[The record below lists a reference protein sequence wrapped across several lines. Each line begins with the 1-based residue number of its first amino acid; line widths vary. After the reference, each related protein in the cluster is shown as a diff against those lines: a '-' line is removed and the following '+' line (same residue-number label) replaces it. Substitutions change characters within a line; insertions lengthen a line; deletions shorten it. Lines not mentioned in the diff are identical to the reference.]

1 MLPLAAPALRVFSLA
16 LLLVPFLLVGLP
28 AIGAAEPHTPRPA
41 KQTQTDT
48 TATGQAARE
57 ALANFA
63 RGDPGWQVRM
73 KALVSLARAGPAAV
87 PVLIDAL
94 KKGSPSTRELAAQ
107 ALGCCADP
115 RARPALEAALDDPE
129 ISVRLYACSALS
141 MFGRLKPAKRY
152 LRLRDRDHW
161 AVRQN
166 MAFALERDDK
176 PDPAA
181 LRKARANYDLAAM
194 GSARVGGLAP
204 DFTLGD
210 LQGKTHRLSD
220 FRGKKGVLL
229 IFLGI
234 A

>member
-1 MLPLAAPALRVFSLA
+1 MLPLGTPALRAFSLA
-16 LLLVPFLLVGLP
+16 LLLPFLLAGLP
-28 AIGAAEPHTPRPA
+28 AIGAAEAHTPRPA
-41 KQTQTDT
+41 KQTETDT

-57 ALANFA
+57 VLARFA
-63 RGDPGWQVRM
+63 RGDHGWQGRM
-73 KALVSLARAGPAAV
+73 KALVGLARAGPAAV
-87 PVLIDAL
+87 PVLVDAL

-107 ALGCCADP
+107 ALVFCADP
-115 RARPALEAALDDPE
+115 RARQALEAALDDPE

-152 LRLRDRDHW
+152 LRLREGDHW

-166 MAFALERDDK
+166 MAFALERDDR
-176 PDPAA
+176 PDATA
-181 LRKARANYDLAAM
+181 LRKVLVNYDLAAM

-229 IFLGI
+229 VFLGI

>member
-1 MLPLAAPALRVFSLA
+1 MLPLGAPALRVFSLA
-16 LLLVPFLLVGLP
+16 LLLAPFLLAGLP
-28 AIGAAEPHTPRPA
+28 ASGAAEPST
-41 KQTQTDT
+41 
-48 TATGQAARE
+48 RE
-57 ALANFA
+57 ALARFA

-73 KALVSLARAGPAAV
+73 KALVGLARAGPAAV
-87 PVLIDAL
+87 PVVIAAL

-107 ALGCCADP
+107 ALVFCADP

-141 MFGRLKPAKRY
+141 MFGQLKPAKRY
-152 LRLRDRDHW
+152 LRLREGDQW

-166 MAFALERDDK
+166 MAFALARDDK

-181 LRKARANYDLAAM
+181 LRKALANYDLAAL

-204 DFTLGD
+204 DFTLSD

>member
-1 MLPLAAPALRVFSLA
+1 MLPLAAPALRVFPLA
-16 LLLVPFLLVGLP
+16 WLLVAFLLAGLP
-28 AIGAAEPHTPRPA
+28 ALAAAEPRTPRPA
-41 KQTQTDT
+41 RQTE

-57 ALANFA
+57 ALARFA
-63 RGDPGWQVRM
+63 SGDPGWQVRM
-73 KALVSLARAGPAAV
+73 KALVALARVGPAAV

-107 ALGCCADP
+107 ALVFCTDS
-115 RARPALEAALDDPE
+115 RAQQALEDALDDPE
-129 ISVRLYACSALS
+129 ISVRLYACAARS
-141 MFGRLKPAKRY
+141 MLGRLEPAKHY
-152 LRLRDRDHW
+152 LRLRDRDYW

-166 MAFALERDDK
+166 MAFALARDDK

-181 LRKARANYDLAAM
+181 LRKALANYDLAAM
-194 GSARVGGLAP
+194 DSARVGGLGP